1 MNLTIFSTDRTASY
15 RICLIRS
22 VSYHHFDGAIL
33 GFGYQRRYLTLL
45 FLIALI
51 PVLYPLPVA
60 LTRVSPKHVLVT
72 QVYQL
77 PPAMTLL
84 SALIIYNKPS
94 PRLFGQVSVLT
105 MTALPRHCAHCSCHR
120 VALMVGSLRQGL
132 GSRYCLTIGTVI

>member
-33 GFGYQRRYLTLL
+33 GFGYQRRYLTQL

-60 LTRVSPKHVLVT
+60 LTRVSPKLVLVT

-77 PPAMTLL
+77 PPAMTQV
-84 SALIIYNKPS
+84 SALTIYSKLLL
-94 PRLFGQVSVLT
+94 RLSGQVSALM

-132 GSRYCLTIGTVI
+132 GSRFSLIIGTVI